1 MLPLGFPGYTLP
13 FVVEDGGQK
22 RPLGFSALICKMG
35 YRDVG
40 TQFNDGGKVLPT
52 LVPSRSCLLNNW
64 DLPPCNF
71 ILRHLSA
78 PLSKAWATS
87 RGQQGQWARPSCR
100 SHPQGP
106 LICRQLQW
114 PEPGLAGPRQ

>member
-1 MLPLGFPGYTLP
+1 M
-13 FVVEDGGQK
+13 
-22 RPLGFSALICKMG
+22 GFSALICKMG

-40 TQFNDGGKVLPT
+40 TQLNDEGKVLPT
-52 LVPSRSCLLNNW
+52 LVPRSSCLLNKR

-87 RGQQGQWARPSCR
+87 RGQQGQWAWLSCR

-106 LICRQLQW
+106 LIRRQLQW
-114 PEPGLAGPRQ
+114 PEPGLAGPGQ